1 MPQDDTSLVHERDG
15 NSQEED
21 QVSELSSSAF
31 GLIYMGMFWTL
42 TNAASIVLIAEFV
55 STLTTISFLLM
66 ELIKASDK
74 SEQVLLM

>member
-1 MPQDDTSLVHERDG
+1 MNGTEIHRRKTRCL
-15 NSQEED
+15 NS
-21 QVSELSSSAF
+21 VAALLA
-31 GLIYMGMFWTL
+31 LISMGMFWTL

-74 SEQVLLM
+74 SEQVLLR